1 MKGLGPVLREVVRV
15 IEGAVE
21 SWPKTTRLA
30 TLFLAGGVA
39 IALVVAATTIQS

>member
-15 IEGAVE
+15 VEGALE

-30 TLFLAGGVA
+30 VILLVGGGMT
-39 IALVVAATTIQS
+39 ALVVAATTW